1 MKITTF
7 LKKYSL
13 IDNQFIDDFYSFY
26 DEGKNEYIY
35 NRDIIFPYTKKEENR
50 TEFIGRNSSLRCS
63 GELGLSVTLNIFSTI

>member
-26 DEGKNEYIY
+26 DDGNNKY
-35 NRDIIFPYTKKEENR
+35 DF
-50 TEFIGRNSSLRCS
+50 
-63 GELGLSVTLNIFSTI
+63 TIDLLLVSK